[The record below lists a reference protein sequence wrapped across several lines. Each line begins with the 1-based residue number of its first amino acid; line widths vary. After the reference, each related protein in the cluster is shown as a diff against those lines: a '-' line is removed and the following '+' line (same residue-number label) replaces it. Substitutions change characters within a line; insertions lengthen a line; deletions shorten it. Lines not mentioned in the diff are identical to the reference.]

1 MITQKEVFVKTKNT
15 GNKSERIFLRKH
27 LNLCNFCITV
37 AKSKCYYCKS
47 TYSYAILFLL
57 YTTFEREIHMA
68 TDYLDIQTPAG
79 SEKLVR
85 QDLKFKTGK
94 FVWRIKFTAPLNPST
109 VNTNN
114 LFVTTAAGNLLNAYI
129 SYKPETN
136 CIEISPAA
144 AYSATEQYTLHITT
158 RVQSRGGQSLKEPVQ
173 IKFKFK

>member
-1 MITQKEVFVKTKNT
+1 MFLCICVQIMHFLCHKHGNTSVFYCKTT
-15 GNKSERIFLRKH
+15 GN
-27 LNLCNFCITV
+27 C
-37 AKSKCYYCKS
+37 
-47 TYSYAILFLL
+47 AILTIL

-68 TDYLDIQTPAG
+68 SDYLDIQTPAG

-114 LFVTTAAGNLLNAYI
+114 LFVTNSTGDLLNAYI
-129 SYKPETN
+129 SYNPETN
-136 CIEISPAA
+136 MIEIAPAS
-144 AYSATEQYTLHITT
+144 AYSTTEQYTLHITT